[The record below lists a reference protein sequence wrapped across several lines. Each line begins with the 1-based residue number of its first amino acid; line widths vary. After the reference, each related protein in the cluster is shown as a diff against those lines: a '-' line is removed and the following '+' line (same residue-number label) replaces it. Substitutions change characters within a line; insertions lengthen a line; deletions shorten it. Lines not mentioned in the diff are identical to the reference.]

1 MTSAASRPTR
11 PHRSGAIR
19 GGVVVVV
26 LVALGLAWRL
36 TPLSEWVS
44 PEGLSTLARPVRE
57 ASWGPLVAF
66 GAFAIGGTLMV
77 PITALIV
84 ANALVFDTGPALT
97 AAIPGVLLS
106 ATLGFAAGHAL
117 WREAVDRMSGGR
129 FEAVNRAL
137 AERGPLPMAVL
148 RLVPVAPFAVVN
160 LIAGAS
166 RIRFRDYI
174 AGTALTMVPGTV
186 AMTLGARG
194 VAGAVRDPS
203 PVNVTLAL
211 ALLIGIFGGGRFVV
225 GWARR
230 RGRDE
235 GTAESLPHG
244 ELT

>member
-1 MTSAASRPTR
+1 MTSAPPRTTR
-11 PHRSGAIR
+11 PHRSGALR
-19 GGVVVVV
+19 GGAVVLG

-44 PEGLSTLARPVRE
+44 PEGLSALARPVRE

-66 GAFAIGGTLMV
+66 AAFAIGGTLMV
-77 PITALIV
+77 PITAMIV
-84 ANALVFDTGPALT
+84 ANALVFETVPALA

-106 ATLGFAAGHAL
+106 AALGYAAGHGL

-148 RLVPVAPFAVVN
+148 RLVPVAPFAIVN
-160 LIAGAS
+160 LVAGAS

-174 AGTALTMVPGTV
+174 VGTALTMVPGIV

-203 PVNVTLAL
+203 PVNVTVAL
-211 ALLIGIFGGGRFVV
+211 ALLIGLLAGGRLVA

-230 RGRDE
+230 RGHGKASTE
-235 GTAESLPHG
+235 GLPHG